1 MKKFAKFWTIW
12 IFSYWISLNIIYIQ
26 QYQNLHII
34 ALCVGWLFLQI
45 ETFVNKYKRHFTQ
58 SSGRTI
64 SSVNIPA
71 LPKPLSTQTTQGLAL
86 AGGIPSINLLTI
98 FTIFTI
104 FTNNTLCSGVVWH
117 VLKCRERLTRENTEF
132 EAQLMFVSDAV
143 MAFAHAVRDLHRWCI
158 DWSWCYPCFSSMLS
172 GIWSCCQGPT

>member
-1 MKKFAKFWTIW
+1 MSKSSHYCPLCWMV
-12 IFSYWISLNIIYIQ
+12 ISANRKICKQIQ
-26 QYQNLHII
+26 
-34 ALCVGWLFLQI
+34 
-45 ETFVNKYKRHFTQ
+45 THFTQ
-58 SSGRTI
+58 SFGKTI
-64 SSVNIPA
+64 SSVNIAA

-98 FTIFTI
+98 FTIYTI

-143 MAFAHAVRDLHRWCI
+143 MAFAHAVRDLHR
-158 DWSWCYPCFSSMLS
+158 
-172 GIWSCCQGPT
+172 